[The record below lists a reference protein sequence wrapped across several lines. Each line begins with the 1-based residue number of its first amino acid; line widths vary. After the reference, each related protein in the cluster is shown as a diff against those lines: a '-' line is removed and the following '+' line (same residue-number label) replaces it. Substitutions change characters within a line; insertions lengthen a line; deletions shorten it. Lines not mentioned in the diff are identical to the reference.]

1 MCDISPIRRSVISR
15 QRNIP
20 LFIALYYCIC
30 FATFY
35 TKAKGI
41 VAAILDLIMNA
52 YPKFGPRS
60 RAHLWA
66 GSFALLELTSLVLY
80 YSIRA

>member
-15 QRNIP
+15 QRNVP
-20 LFIALYYCIC
+20 LFIALYYCIY

-35 TKAKGI
+35 AKAKGI
-41 VAAILDLIMNA
+41 VTEILDLNS
-52 YPKFGPRS
+52 YLKFGPRS